1 MYASN
6 YLKEGPM
13 SHRRFEQILR
23 NLHTVDTAALSETE
37 LAVKKNENPFFQVED
52 FLNALA
58 KRFQSLYDLGQ
69 LIDIDEMC
77 ITFKG
82 RHIARCYNGS
92 KPNKFHFKAFCL
104 NDARTGYLCI
114 FFMYKGM
121 IMSLYL
127 LCFV

>member
-37 LAVKKNENPFFQVED
+37 LAVKKNENPFFQVEE

-58 KRFQSLYDLGQ
+58 GRFQSLYDLG
-69 LIDIDEMC
+69 LSS
-77 ITFKG
+77 ITVLTFTCS
-82 RHIARCYNGS
+82 RFTTMRFSYSFYCE
-92 KPNKFHFKAFCL
+92 P
-104 NDARTGYLCI
+104 RTI
-114 FFMYKGM
+114 RN
-121 IMSLYL
+121 
-127 LCFV
+127 